1 MGRNENQT
9 VSTSSPLP
17 PGPQHTHTLEF
28 RFCHLSKVWMQQFD
42 GFYGFPLWDPGSIFS
57 PIKPCES

>member
-1 MGRNENQT
+1 MGGNEKQT

-17 PGPQHTHTLEF
+17 TPQHTHILEF

-42 GFYGFPLWDPGSIFS
+42 GFYGFPL
-57 PIKPCES
+57 